1 MIRRIIELKLAG
13 EERKLGVS
21 LDYVRA
27 IRDASLG
34 AFLRFVKLLGAT
46 DYRKRLSAEELFVA
60 RLAAAR
66 AADCG
71 SCLET
76 EASLARAAG
85 VPEEVVGALLPGGGG
100 ALRPEL
106 EEIAAF
112 TRAVLVTDG
121 SADAERDR
129 LREVL
134 RARVGDAGLVE
145 LALAIGVGGAFPS
158 IKRALGYSRSCCT

>member
-1 MIRRIIELKLAG
+1 MIRRVIDFKLRS

-34 AFLRFVKLLGAT
+34 AFLRFAKLLGAT
-46 DYRKRLSAEELFVA
+46 DYRKKLTAEELFVA

-66 AADCG
+66 EADCG
-71 SCLET
+71 SCLAT

-85 VPEEVVGALLPGGGG
+85 VPEEVVGPLLPGGSG

-112 TRAVLVTDG
+112 TRAVLDTRG
-121 SADAERDR
+121 AASAERDR

-134 RARVGDAGLVE
+134 RARHGDEGLVE
-145 LALAIGVGGAFPS
+145 LALAIGVGGTFPT
-158 IKRALGYSRSCCT
+158 IKRALGYATSCAL